1 VWCIAPS
8 VFEPEENC
16 HGLSYQL
23 IEAQSLTRSFM
34 HQLKLLNSKLLSVD
48 GLGVEMRSS
57 VQDKVPTSAQACIA
71 PQRAFD
77 CQCLFALA

>member
-1 VWCIAPS
+1 MWCIAPS

-48 GLGVEMRSS
+48 VLGVEMR
-57 VQDKVPTSAQACIA
+57 
-71 PQRAFD
+71 
-77 CQCLFALA
+77 